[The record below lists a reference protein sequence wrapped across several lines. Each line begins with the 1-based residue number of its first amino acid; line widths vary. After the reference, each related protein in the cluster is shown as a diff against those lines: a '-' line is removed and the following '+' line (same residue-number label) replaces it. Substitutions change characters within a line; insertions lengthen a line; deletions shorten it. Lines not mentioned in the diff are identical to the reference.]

1 MTALTTAM
9 LAQMRA
15 QIEATLGATVVIQTV
30 STTSDGAGGFSE
42 TWTAAGT
49 VAGRFDPLPNA
60 SQIARTALAEG
71 LKDIYIL
78 TMPYNAPISA
88 ASRVV
93 ANGET
98 YEVRQ
103 LWNEN
108 TWRSCRRAYVS
119 VVR

>member
-9 LAQMRA
+9 LTLMRSQLA
-15 QIEATLGATVVIQTV
+15 TTLGTTIVIQQVATA
-30 STTSDGAGGFSE
+30 SDGAGGFTE

-60 SQIARTALAEG
+60 SQIARTGLAEG
-71 LKDIYIL
+71 MKDIYIL
-78 TMPYNAPISA
+78 TVPYDAPVEA
-88 ASRVV
+88 TSRVV

-98 YEVRQ
+98 FEVRQ

-108 TWRSCRRAYVS
+108 TWRVCRRAFVS